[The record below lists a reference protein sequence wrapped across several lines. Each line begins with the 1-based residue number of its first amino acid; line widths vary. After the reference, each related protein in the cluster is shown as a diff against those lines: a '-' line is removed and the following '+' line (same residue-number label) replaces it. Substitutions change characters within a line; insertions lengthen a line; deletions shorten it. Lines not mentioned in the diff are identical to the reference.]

1 MSPCLIL
8 LLRGMR
14 SRELSLA
21 LSKIS
26 LKIQL
31 YLQLAFTS
39 IGLSQISSLLHM
51 LGKCWS
57 NEQIL
62 ILLSHKSFSCLYSYA
77 IFCYLFMPFSVSFLI
92 RSTVHMNQNG
102 QIFETFFILALL
114 DSLQNV
120 ELYMRKTHLFLFPLF
135 LSYYLKGNYRRQRE
149 RSRNRTER
157 QTWTN
162 NHIAAWHGLLK
173 RRGQD
178 CCSTDKPW
186 KVSQQKESLRAGSEG
201 WVDIC

>member
-1 MSPCLIL
+1 MNHYLSPQSLTSLKLNHLPSSKHVIHLIMSPCLIL

-157 QTWTN
+157 QT
-162 NHIAAWHGLLK
+162 
-173 RRGQD
+173 
-178 CCSTDKPW
+178 
-186 KVSQQKESLRAGSEG
+186 
-201 WVDIC
+201 